1 MIAIT
6 TSVFYHDELPIV
18 LDRNYHLF
26 KEWYIL
32 TSEKDKKTIEL
43 CSKYANVT
51 ILFFDFYKNG
61 GFNKFGAI
69 KKAQKIAHKEY
80 PNEKYCIL
88 DSDIILPED
97 FIFSV
102 ESTDIMDDSIIGCR
116 RFNVSKNCF
125 GEIVPDEYP
134 CVGYLQIYSNT
145 EMFYEDAKDCADGDL
160 HFAEK
165 FHRKFLADKVF
176 CIHLGEHG
184 VHWSGK
190 KENIMNIVKP
200 TVDLRR
206 GRYISGLL
214 SLISYDDRI
223 KGKMLEVGSYLG
235 ESTYLF
241 ACSEK
246 FTSIHCLDPWESD
259 YDENDQSSKSDM
271 SKIESQFDKF
281 KNSCDGL
288 ITKVKDYSDNVDQLY
303 EDEFF
308 DFIYIDANHTY
319 ESVKKDIISCLPKL
333 KKGRFIAG
341 HDYSES
347 WPEVKKAVDEIF
359 SKPDHVFEDESWI
372 KFVE

>member
-6 TSVFYHDELPIV
+6 TSVYYHNELPIV

-26 KEWYIL
+26 KEWYIV
-32 TSEKDKKTIEL
+32 TSENDKKTIDI
-43 CSKYANVT
+43 CSKYSNVT
-51 ILFFDFYKNG
+51 VLFFDFTKNN

-69 KKAQKIAHKEY
+69 KKAQEIAYKEY

-97 FIFSV
+97 FIFQM
-102 ESTDIMDDSIIGCR
+102 ESTEIKEDSIIGCK
-116 RFNVSKNCF
+116 RFNISKNCI
-125 GEIVPDEYP
+125 GEMIPDEYP
-134 CVGYLQIYSNT
+134 CTGYLQIYSDTNK
-145 EMFYEDAKDCADGDL
+145 FYEDSQDCSNGDL
-160 HFAEK
+160 QFASK
-165 FHRKFLADKVF
+165 FSNIFMADKF
-176 CIHLGEHG
+176 ACIHLGERG

-190 KENIMNIVKP
+190 KEKVVNIVKP
-200 TVDLRR
+200 TVNLRR

-214 SLISYDDRI
+214 NLIGYDERI

-246 FTSIHCLDPWESD
+246 FTSIHCLDAWESN
-259 YDENDQSSKSDM
+259 YDDNDESSSSDM
-271 SKIESQFDKF
+271 SKIELQFDKF
-281 KNSCDGL
+281 KNSCGDL
-288 ITKVKDYSDNVDQLY
+288 ITKVKDYSENVTQLF
-303 EDEFF
+303 EDESF

-319 ESVKKDIISCLPKL
+319 ESVKKDIQSCLPKL

-359 SKPDHVFEDESWI
+359 SKPDHVFEDESWV